1 MDDAGYGDQDGSEL
15 GFILHPLRFRIHNLT
30 GDGAQ
35 LQAVAQRQDHRTVA
49 SMHVHPA
56 MVVVKVSGK
65 IFGQGELGNAC
76 VVDFQQVFSQIHW
89 IRHFYQ
95 KSPGRFLRG
104 DILRVCKSYG

>member
-56 MVVVKVSGK
+56 MIVVKVSGK
-65 IFGQGELGNAC
+65 IFGQGEPSDALG
-76 VVDFQQVFSQIHW
+76 VDHQ
-89 IRHFYQ
+89 
-95 KSPGRFLRG
+95 
-104 DILRVCKSYG
+104 